1 MAIVYTRM
9 GKLAKDRRD
18 VFYRK
23 AKQEGWRARSAFKLL
38 QLDEEFDLL
47 NDRVTRAVDLCAAP
61 GSWSQVLASKLWRED
76 EDKTDDP
83 SKPAR
88 IVAVDL
94 QEMTPIPGVR
104 ILRGDITSKATAEA
118 VVRAFGGG
126 KGQLVVSDGAPDV
139 TGLHDMDEFVQAQ
152 LLLAALNL
160 ATFLLEENGTFVAK
174 IFRGRDVSLLYA
186 QFEIFFRKVVVAK
199 PLSSRISS
207 AEAFIVCQGFK
218 LPDGFV
224 PSFDRPLRALTYS
237 ETLAMTGPARTIVP
251 FIACGDLDGPQGYDP
266 NKSYPLEPGAK
277 FTEPVQ
283 PPIHPYH
290 EEAIKKQHHG

>member
-1 MAIVYTRM
+1 M

-23 AKQEGWRARSAFKLL
+23 AKQEGWRARSAYKLL
-38 QLDEEFDLL
+38 QLDEEFDIL
-47 NDRVTRAVDLCAAP
+47 NDKVTRAVDLCAAP

-76 EDKTDDP
+76 EDRTSGDDP

-104 ILRGDITSKATAEA
+104 ILRGDITSKETAEA

-160 ATFLLEENGTFVAK
+160 ATFLLEEGGTFVAK

-186 QFEIFFRKVVVAK
+186 QFEVFFRKVVVAK

-207 AEAFIVCQGFK
+207 AEAFIVCQGFTMPQG
-218 LPDGFV
+218 LS
-224 PSFDRPLRALTYS
+224 PSFDRPLRSLSY
-237 ETLAMTGPARTIVP
+237 EDHAMLGPARTIAP
-251 FIACGDLDGPQGYDP
+251 FIACGDLDGPHGFDS
-266 NKSYPLEPGAK
+266 NKSYPLEPDAT
-277 FTEPVQ
+277 FANPVQ

-290 EEAIKKQHHG
+290 EESLDKKKTGV